1 MGRAAIQE
9 ADGFRREWVNEGMAR
24 REVVPFTCEECGGE
38 FAETQGGICRSCGD
52 TINLGE
58 RRGTMK
64 KELVLIALVTLA
76 PLPLAAFARDF
87 NADPFHFGLGCLG
100 TWERDAGEPGQ
111 TGDPKQFG
119 LYLQKLTA
127 TANFAAA
134 GVRNMLKKPMP
145 AAELNTLA
153 FDISGFA
160 GEPTFGVANGY
171 CGAGAPR
178 FNVVSDAGLCFL
190 GCIHGTKTQDTQ
202 TGWWEIRF
210 DAPFSAFPG
219 CSGVS
224 GDVTSISIV
233 FDEGTDQGPGNVVI
247 DNIRINNKVVGKPT
261 GD

>member
-1 MGRAAIQE
+1 MKRKL
-9 ADGFRREWVNEGMAR
+9 VLMAL
-24 REVVPFTCEECGGE
+24 VALVPF
-38 FAETQGGICRSCGD
+38 
-52 TINLGE
+52 
-58 RRGTMK
+58 
-64 KELVLIALVTLA
+64 
-76 PLPLAAFARDF
+76 PLPAFAQDF
-87 NADPFHFGLGCLG
+87 NADPFHFGLGSLA
-100 TWERDAGEPGQ
+100 TWARDAGEPGQ

-127 TANFAAA
+127 TTNFAAA
-134 GVRNMLKKPMP
+134 GVRNMLKKSVP

-178 FNVVSDAGLCFL
+178 FNVVSTGVADICFL

-210 DAPFSAFPG
+210 DAPFTAFAG
-219 CSGVS
+219 CGGGVS